1 MAYFDQLGQVVT
13 VLGTQWGDEGKG
25 KLTDIL
31 AEKYNVIARAT
42 GGSNAGHTIKVDG
55 QKYVFHLLPSG
66 VLYPKNIC
74 VIGNGC
80 VIHFPT
86 LLKELENLAK
96 YNMNVTGRLFVSD
109 QAHIVFDY
117 HQEIDGQ
124 QEEQKG
130 GAQVGTTKR
139 GIGPAY
145 TDKMSRIGIRV
156 GDLLFPDQ
164 FTAKLKANI
173 AHHRRMYNLDVDFET
188 EAKFYL
194 EELLPQLKPFITD
207 TVGLL
212 ETYYKEGRKIL
223 LEGANGTH
231 LDIDHGTYP
240 YVTSSSPTIGGICTG
255 TGIGAHYLNDIVG
268 IVKAYT
274 TRVGAGPFVT
284 ELEDETGEKIRE
296 IGGEF
301 GSTTGRPRRCGWL
314 DLVILRRTI
323 WLNSLTEINLTK
335 LDVLSGLENLNI
347 AVAYDY
353 RGTKLLEPPSDLDI
367 LAECKPV
374 YKVMPGFS
382 EDITKCRTFEEL
394 PEAAR
399 NYVQFIQDELGIPAK
414 TIGVGQGRD
423 EMVWV

>member
-156 GDLLFPDQ
+156 GDLLFPDR

-188 EAKFYL
+188 EAKLY
-194 EELLPQLKPFITD
+194 
-207 TVGLL
+207 
-212 ETYYKEGRKIL
+212 
-223 LEGANGTH
+223 
-231 LDIDHGTYP
+231 
-240 YVTSSSPTIGGICTG
+240 
-255 TGIGAHYLNDIVG
+255 
-268 IVKAYT
+268 
-274 TRVGAGPFVT
+274 
-284 ELEDETGEKIRE
+284 IR
-296 IGGEF
+296 
-301 GSTTGRPRRCGWL
+301 R
-314 DLVILRRTI
+314 
-323 WLNSLTEINLTK
+323 
-335 LDVLSGLENLNI
+335 
-347 AVAYDY
+347 
-353 RGTKLLEPPSDLDI
+353 
-367 LAECKPV
+367 
-374 YKVMPGFS
+374 
-382 EDITKCRTFEEL
+382 
-394 PEAAR
+394 
-399 NYVQFIQDELGIPAK
+399 
-414 TIGVGQGRD
+414 
-423 EMVWV
+423 